1 MPLVSLD
8 VFGAVHIVD
17 EVRLA
22 HKGMLVIDWLLGV
35 SNPWIRL
42 NKVKVKSKFVRICIS
57 FAQRGGAVLR
67 FLKHSR
73 GKSKQEDF
81 TLVDLQV
88 LLMLFKDST
97 YIPAKKL

>member
-1 MPLVSLD
+1 
-8 VFGAVHIVD
+8 
-17 EVRLA
+17 
-22 HKGMLVIDWLLGV
+22 MLVIDWLQGV

-42 NKVKVKSKFVRICIS
+42 NKVKVRSKFVRICIS
-57 FAQRGGAVLR
+57 FAQCGRAVLR
-67 FLKHSR
+67 HFLKQSH

-88 LLMLFKDST
+88 LLMLFKDSM

>member
-1 MPLVSLD
+1 M
-8 VFGAVHIVD
+8 
-17 EVRLA
+17 A

-35 SNPWIRL
+35 SKPRIRL

-57 FAQRGGAVLR
+57 FVQRGRAVLR
-67 FLKHSR
+67 RFKKTAAEKL
-73 GKSKQEDF
+73 KQEDL